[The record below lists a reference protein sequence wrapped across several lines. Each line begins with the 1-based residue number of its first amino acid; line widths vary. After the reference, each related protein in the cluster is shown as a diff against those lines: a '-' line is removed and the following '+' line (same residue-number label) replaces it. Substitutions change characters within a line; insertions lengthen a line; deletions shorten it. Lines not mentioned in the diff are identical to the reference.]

1 MAAPLQRVGSGH
13 IACPVERSLAVTYSW
28 KWVATRDIAG
38 ALGVDDEVA
47 EEAVRRAADKGWLEL
62 ADEDASRFRLH
73 GELWQQLGWAG
84 TAD

>member
-1 MAAPLQRVGSGH
+1 
-13 IACPVERSLAVTYSW
+13 VTSSW

-38 ALGVDDEVA
+38 TLGVNDDVVEDA
-47 EEAVRRAADKGWLEL
+47 IRRAARKGWLEL
-62 ADEDASRFRLH
+62 ADEEASRFRLN